1 MMSDAANLVFVP
13 KQEHGLLVD
22 ALDQL
27 LSDQAVNKNDWRS
40 LWQQL
45 AQAGI
50 LSAALPEREGGLQ
63 DSRALALLA
72 EQLGRGGAISPF
84 ISSAIAATSLLSR
97 VPRADR
103 LARLREDLGSGSA
116 IAAVYVPDQSPG
128 DRGTITFSDG
138 KLSGVAYLVPF
149 GAEADFILLAAM
161 EKDGAPVLALV
172 PKSDVTIEQ
181 SVTGIDDARYATLRL
196 NKVAL
201 KPEFELA
208 RDAEAERLIA
218 WCKDVLVV
226 MHCAEA
232 LGAMSMLVDMTGDY
246 LKVRHQFGEPL
257 SAFQVLRHRLVDM
270 DMALTEARSVVECA
284 AGLIEEEDASARK
297 QAAMTTH
304 FTVARAAQ
312 KVSQDSVQL
321 HGGIGMANETPVGGY
336 FRRLMTLPLLFGDED
351 ACAERYSADCRQK

>member
-1 MMSDAANLVFVP
+1 MMSDAANLIFVP
-13 KQEHGLLVD
+13 KQEHSLLTD

-27 LSDQAVNKNDWRS
+27 LSDQALTRDGWRP

-50 LSAALPEREGGLQ
+50 LSAALPESEGGLQ
-63 DSRALALLA
+63 DTRALALLA
-72 EQLGRGGAISPF
+72 ERLGRSGAVSPF
-84 ISSAIAATSLLSR
+84 ISSAVAATSLLGR
-97 VPRADR
+97 TPGAERF
-103 LARLREDLGSGSA
+103 ARLREDLGAGSVIVAVNIPDISQNAGDA
-116 IAAVYVPDQSPG
+116 ITLAS
-128 DRGTITFSDG
+128 G
-138 KLSGVAYLVPF
+138 KLNGVARLVPF
-149 GAEADFILLAAM
+149 GAEADFVLLAAA
-161 EKDGAPVLALV
+161 ENDGAPVLALV
-172 PKSDVTIEQ
+172 PKSDVAIEQ
-181 SVTGIDDARYATLRL
+181 SVIGIDDASYATLRL
-196 NKVAL
+196 NSVAL

-208 RDAEAERLIA
+208 RGPEAARLIA
-218 WCKDVLVV
+218 WGGDILVA

-284 AGLIEEEDASARK
+284 AGLIEEDDASGRR
-297 QAAMTTH
+297 QAVMATH
-304 FTVARAAQ
+304 FTVARAAL

-336 FRRLMTLPLLFGDED
+336 FRRLLTLPLLFGDED
-351 ACAERYSADCRQK
+351 ACAESYSRRTV